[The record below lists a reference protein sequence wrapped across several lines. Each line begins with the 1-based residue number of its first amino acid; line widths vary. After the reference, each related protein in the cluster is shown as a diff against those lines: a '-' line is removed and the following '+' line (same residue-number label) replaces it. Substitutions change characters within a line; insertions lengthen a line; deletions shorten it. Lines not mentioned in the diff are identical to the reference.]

1 MAGSGSMRASFHE
14 DFSRKDEVKGSSDR
28 GFGLTVGGILLA
40 IAAVRTLW
48 HMWDGT
54 AAGWFEMALG
64 AIGLVLIVFG
74 LIAPALLAPL
84 NRAWTKLGLILFKVV
99 NPVVLGLIYV
109 TTIVP
114 IGLLMRLWGRDLLSL
129 KFDRQAESYWV
140 VREPPGPAPETMIHQ
155 F

>member
-1 MAGSGSMRASFHE
+1 MKPSIHE
-14 DFSRKDEVKGSSDR
+14 DFSRQEEVKGSTDR

-40 IAAVRTLW
+40 IAAVRTGL
-48 HMWDGT
+48 HLWDGT
-54 AAGWFEMALG
+54 APGWLEGVLAGV
-64 AIGLVLIVFG
+64 GLLLVAFG
-74 LIAPALLAPL
+74 LAAPARLAPL

-99 NPVVLGLIYV
+99 NPVVLGLIYL

-114 IGLLMRLWGRDLLSL
+114 IGLLMRLLGRDLLNL
-129 KFDRQAESYWV
+129 KFDRQAASYWV

>member
-1 MAGSGSMRASFHE
+1 MKPSFHE

-40 IAAVRTLW
+40 IAAVRTLL
-48 HMWDGT
+48 HMWHGT
-54 AAGWFEMALG
+54 AAGWLEPALSG
-64 AIGLVLIVFG
+64 IGVALIGFG
-74 LIAPALLAPL
+74 LMAPARLAPL
-84 NRAWTKLGLILFKVV
+84 NHAWTRLGLILFKVV
-99 NPVVLGLIYV
+99 NPLVLGLIYV

-114 IGLLMRLWGRDLLSL
+114 IGLLMRATGRDLLSL

-140 VREPPGPAPETMIHQ
+140 VREPPGPEPATMINQ